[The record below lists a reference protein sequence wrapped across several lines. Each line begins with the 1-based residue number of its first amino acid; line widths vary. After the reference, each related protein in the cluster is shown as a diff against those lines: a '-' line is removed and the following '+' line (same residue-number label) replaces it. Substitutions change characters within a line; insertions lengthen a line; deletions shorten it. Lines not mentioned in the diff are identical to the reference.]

1 MWRNKMQDRDTQIR
15 KHAQITRQF
24 LEAADE
30 LLEQGDIIQVSEKLW
45 GATAHAI
52 KSVCIRRRWRHGKYA
67 HLREAMQRLTEE
79 AGDDSLMD
87 GFNIAYSHHLNFYS
101 DSMEDDD
108 VGSARARIR
117 RLVDDIN
124 AAGQGAPS
132 PG

>member
-1 MWRNKMQDRDTQIR
+1 MQDREAQIR
-15 KHAQITRQF
+15 KHEQIAQQF

-30 LLEQGDIIQVSEKLW
+30 LFDQGDIIQVSEKLW

-52 KSVCIRRRWRHGKYA
+52 KSVCVHRRWRHGKYA

-79 AGDDSLMD
+79 TGDGSLMD

-108 VGSARARIR
+108 VGTARGRVR
-117 RLVDDIN
+117 RLVDDIMV
-124 AAGQGAPS
+124 AGHGAPS
-132 PG
+132 RG